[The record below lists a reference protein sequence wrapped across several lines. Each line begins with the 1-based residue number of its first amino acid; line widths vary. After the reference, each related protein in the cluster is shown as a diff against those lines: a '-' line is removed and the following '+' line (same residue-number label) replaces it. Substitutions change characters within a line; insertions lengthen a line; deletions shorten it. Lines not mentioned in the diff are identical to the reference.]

1 MATRTASPR
10 RSALD
15 ATLALATAA
24 LLAAC
29 SSSRNTL
36 TVAGTVE
43 IREVRLSPL
52 ASGRLERLLKDEGDS
67 VSSGDTVAVLYQP
80 GLEATI
86 RQRRALA
93 QAAGARTAEIRAAV
107 ADSERAANDLAR
119 TRVLR
124 SQGIASPQELDRLQ
138 TTAAAAD
145 ARLQSVRAAVRE
157 SEAAQAAVE
166 VTEAIRDELVLI
178 SPADGI
184 VLTRFAERGEMINA
198 GVPVV
203 SIGLVRA
210 PWIRA
215 YVGERFVARLKTGMA
230 VKVHVDG
237 YSHSPFEGHI
247 TEIAP
252 SAEFTPRAA
261 LTERERADLVFG
273 IKVAIDHNGGRLK
286 AGMPVQIE
294 IPLLP

>member
-1 MATRTASPR
+1 MATRTASPHH
-10 RSALD
+10 SALD

-29 SSSRNTL
+29 SSPRNTL

-67 VSSGDTVAVLYQP
+67 VRAGDTVAVLEQP
-80 GLEATI
+80 GLEAMI
-86 RQRRALA
+86 RERRALA
-93 QAAGARTAEIRAAV
+93 EAASARTAEIRAAV

-119 TRVLR
+119 VRVLR
-124 SQGIASPQELDRLQ
+124 AQGINSPQDLDRAQ
-138 TTAAAAD
+138 TSASAAA

-157 SEAAQAAVE
+157 SQAARAAVQ
-166 VTEAIRDELVLI
+166 VTEAIRDQLVLI
-178 SPADGI
+178 APADGI
-184 VLTRFAERGEMINA
+184 VLTRFAERGEMIA
-198 GVPVV
+198 VGVPVV

-215 YVGERFVARLKTGMA
+215 YVGERFVARLKVGLA
-230 VKVHVDG
+230 VKIQVDG
-237 YSHSPFEGHI
+237 YSQAFSGHV

-252 SAEFTPRAA
+252 RAEFTPRAA

-273 IKVAIDHNGGRLK
+273 IKVAIDDNEGRLK
-286 AGMPVQIE
+286 AGLPVRVE

>member
-1 MATRTASPR
+1 LATRTTSPR
-10 RSALD
+10 HSAFD

-29 SSSRNTL
+29 SSSGDTL

-67 VSSGDTVAVLYQP
+67 VRAGDTVAVLEQP
-80 GLEATI
+80 GLEAMI
-86 RQRRALA
+86 EQRRALA
-93 QAAGARTAEIRAAV
+93 DAASARTAEIRAAV

-119 TRVLR
+119 ARVLR
-124 SQGIASPQELDRLQ
+124 AQGINSPQDLDRAQ
-138 TTAAAAD
+138 TSASAAA

-157 SEAAQAAVE
+157 SQAARAAVQ

-178 SPADGI
+178 APADGI
-184 VLTRFAERGEMINA
+184 VLTRFAERGEMIA
-198 GVPVV
+198 VGVPVV

-215 YVGERFVARLKTGMA
+215 YVGERFVARLKVGLA
-230 VKVHVDG
+230 VKIRVDG
-237 YSHSPFEGHI
+237 YSQAFNGHV

-252 SAEFTPRAA
+252 RAEFTPRAA

-273 IKVAIDHNGGRLK
+273 IKVAIDDDEGRLK
-286 AGMPVQIE
+286 AGLPVRVE

>member
-1 MATRTASPR
+1 LATRTASPHH
-10 RSALD
+10 SALD

-29 SSSRNTL
+29 SSPRNTL

-67 VSSGDTVAVLYQP
+67 VRAGDTVAVLDQP
-80 GLEATI
+80 GLEAMI
-86 RQRRALA
+86 RERRALA
-93 QAAGARTAEIRAAV
+93 EAASARTAEIRAAV

-119 TRVLR
+119 VRVLR
-124 SQGIASPQELDRLQ
+124 AQGINSPQDLDRAQ
-138 TTAAAAD
+138 TSASAAA

-157 SEAAQAAVE
+157 SQAARAAVQ
-166 VTEAIRDELVLI
+166 VTEAIRDQLVLI
-178 SPADGI
+178 APADGI
-184 VLTRFAERGEMINA
+184 VLTRFAERGEMIA
-198 GVPVV
+198 VGVPVV

-215 YVGERFVARLKTGMA
+215 YVGERFVARLKVGLA
-230 VKVHVDG
+230 VKIQVDG
-237 YSHSPFEGHI
+237 YSQAFSGHV

-252 SAEFTPRAA
+252 RAEFTPRAA

-273 IKVAIDHNGGRLK
+273 IKVAIDDNEGRLK
-286 AGMPVQIE
+286 AGLPVRVE

>member
-1 MATRTASPR
+1 MATRTAPPH

-29 SSSRNTL
+29 SGPRNTL

-67 VSSGDTVAVLYQP
+67 VRAGDTVAVLFQP
-80 GLEATI
+80 GLEAMI
-86 RQRRALA
+86 EQRRALA
-93 QAAGARTAEIRAAV
+93 DAASARTAEIRAAV
-107 ADSERAANDLAR
+107 ADSERTANDLAR
-119 TRVLR
+119 ARVLR
-124 SQGIASPQELDRLQ
+124 AQGINSPQDLDRAQ
-138 TTAAAAD
+138 TAASATA

-157 SEAAQAAVE
+157 SQAARAAVQ
-166 VTEAIRDELVLI
+166 VTEAIHDQLVLI
-178 SPADGI
+178 APADGI
-184 VLTRFAERGEMINA
+184 VLTRFAERGEMIAA

-215 YVGERFVARLKTGMA
+215 YVGERFVARIKVGLA
-230 VKVHVDG
+230 VKIRVDG
-237 YSHSPFEGHI
+237 YSQTFGGHV

-252 SAEFTPRAA
+252 RAEFTPRAA
-261 LTERERADLVFG
+261 LTEHERADLVFG
-273 IKVAIDHNGGRLK
+273 IKVAIDDDEGRLK
-286 AGMPVQIE
+286 AGLPVRVE
-294 IPLLP
+294 LPLLP

>member
-10 RSALD
+10 HSALD

-67 VSSGDTVAVLYQP
+67 VRAGDTVAVLEQP
-80 GLEATI
+80 GLEAMI
-86 RQRRALA
+86 EQRRALA
-93 QAAGARTAEIRAAV
+93 DAASARTAEIRAAV

-119 TRVLR
+119 ARVLR
-124 SQGIASPQELDRLQ
+124 AQGINSPQDLDRAQ
-138 TTAAAAD
+138 TSASAAA
-145 ARLQSVRAAVRE
+145 ARLQSVRASVRE
-157 SEAAQAAVE
+157 SQAARAAVQ

-178 SPADGI
+178 APADGI
-184 VLTRFAERGEMINA
+184 VLTRFAERGEMIA
-198 GVPVV
+198 VGVPVV
-203 SIGLVRA
+203 SIGLVHA
-210 PWIRA
+210 PWVRA
-215 YVGERFVARLKTGMA
+215 YVGERFVARFKVGLV
-230 VKVHVDG
+230 VKIRVDG
-237 YSHSPFEGHI
+237 YSQAFTGHV

-252 SAEFTPRAA
+252 RAEFTPRAA

-273 IKVAIDHNGGRLK
+273 IKVAIDDDEGRLK
-286 AGMPVQIE
+286 AGLPVRVE
-294 IPLLP
+294 MPLLP

>member
-1 MATRTASPR
+1 MATRTASPHH
-10 RSALD
+10 SALD

-29 SSSRNTL
+29 SSPRNTL

-67 VSSGDTVAVLYQP
+67 VRAGDTVAVLEQP
-80 GLEATI
+80 GLEAMI
-86 RQRRALA
+86 RERRALA
-93 QAAGARTAEIRAAV
+93 EAASARTAEIRAAV

-119 TRVLR
+119 VRVLR
-124 SQGIASPQELDRLQ
+124 AQGINSPQDLDRAQ
-138 TTAAAAD
+138 TSASAAG

-157 SEAAQAAVE
+157 SQAARAAVQ
-166 VTEAIRDELVLI
+166 VTEAIRDQLVLI
-178 SPADGI
+178 APADGI
-184 VLTRFAERGEMINA
+184 VLTRFAERGEMIA
-198 GVPVV
+198 VGVPVV

-215 YVGERFVARLKTGMA
+215 YVGERFVARLKVGLA
-230 VKVHVDG
+230 VKIQVDG
-237 YSHSPFEGHI
+237 YSQAFSGHV

-252 SAEFTPRAA
+252 RAEFTPRAA

-273 IKVAIDHNGGRLK
+273 IKVAIDDNEGRLK
-286 AGMPVQIE
+286 AGLPVRVE

>member
-10 RSALD
+10 HSALD
-15 ATLALATAA
+15 ATVALATAA

-29 SSSRNTL
+29 GSSGNTL

-67 VSSGDTVAVLYQP
+67 VRAGDTVAVLEQP
-80 GLEATI
+80 GLEAMI
-86 RQRRALA
+86 EQRRALA
-93 QAAGARTAEIRAAV
+93 EAASARTAEIRAAV

-119 TRVLR
+119 ARVLR
-124 SQGIASPQELDRLQ
+124 AQGINSPQDLDRAQ
-138 TTAAAAD
+138 TSASAAA

-157 SEAAQAAVE
+157 SQAARAAVQ
-166 VTEAIRDELVLI
+166 VTEAIRDQLVLI
-178 SPADGI
+178 APADGI
-184 VLTRFAERGEMINA
+184 VLTRFAERGEMIA
-198 GVPVV
+198 VGVPVV

-215 YVGERFVARLKTGMA
+215 YVGERFVARLKVGLA
-230 VKVHVDG
+230 VKIQVDG
-237 YSHSPFEGHI
+237 YSQAFSGHV

-252 SAEFTPRAA
+252 RAEFTPRAA

-273 IKVAIDHNGGRLK
+273 IKVAIDDNEGRLK
-286 AGMPVQIE
+286 AGLPVRVE